1 MSSGESF
8 TIIVCDVEFKMLQAM
23 IDVVPCDLGSY
34 AYIPDVG
41 PDLDNQSRHQL
52 DSAFFFR
59 TRSQKFGKN
68 QTWIQSH
75 FSISAVA
82 GVCVVI
88 S

>member
-41 PDLDNQSRHQL
+41 PDLDNQ
-52 DSAFFFR
+52 
-59 TRSQKFGKN
+59 
-68 QTWIQSH
+68 IQSH